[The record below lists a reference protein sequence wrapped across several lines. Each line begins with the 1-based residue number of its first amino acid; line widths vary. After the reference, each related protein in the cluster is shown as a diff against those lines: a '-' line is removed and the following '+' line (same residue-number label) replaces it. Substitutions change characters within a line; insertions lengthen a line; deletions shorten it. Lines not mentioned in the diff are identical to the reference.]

1 MYSQVSIKR
10 KPAPVSTTI
19 QRPPFLDH
27 LPEDLQ
33 AHIMRHA
40 RQQRVKAGTEVFGPG
55 KSAQNLYLLISGT
68 LRVQKLAESGREMV
82 LYRVHA
88 GESCILTTA
97 CLLAHE
103 DYAAT
108 GIAETDLEVIA
119 IPQAVFDE
127 LVATSEAFRGL
138 IFKAYSRRI
147 TDLLT
152 VIEEVAFRRV
162 DLRLAAKLIDLAGDG
177 DEVRATHQDLAI
189 ELGTAREVVSRQLQ
203 DFQRR
208 GWLALSRG
216 TLTITNRDALAR
228 FAHSADPIAV

>member
-1 MYSQVSIKR
+1 
-10 KPAPVSTTI
+10 
-19 QRPPFLDH
+19 
-27 LPEDLQ
+27 
-33 AHIMRHA
+33 MRHA
-40 RQQRVKAGTEVFGPG
+40 RQQRVKAGTEIFSPG
-55 KSAQNLYLLISGT
+55 KPAQNLYLLISGT

-108 GIAETDLEVIA
+108 GIAETDLEVMA

-152 VIEEVAFRRV
+152 VIEELPFA
-162 DLRLAAKLIDLAGDG
+162 
-177 DEVRATHQDLAI
+177 
-189 ELGTAREVVSRQLQ
+189 VS
-203 DFQRR
+203 
-208 GWLALSRG
+208 
-216 TLTITNRDALAR
+216 I
-228 FAHSADPIAV
+228 